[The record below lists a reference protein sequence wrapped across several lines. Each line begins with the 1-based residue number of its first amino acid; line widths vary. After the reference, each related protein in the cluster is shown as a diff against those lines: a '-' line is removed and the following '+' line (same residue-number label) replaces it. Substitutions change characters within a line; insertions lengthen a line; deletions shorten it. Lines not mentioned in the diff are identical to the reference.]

1 MDSRFVLLLEKPNT
15 VRRTTTYGIL
25 KKTGLDFRHVPSGD
39 PKVKKTSD
47 LGSQNRRRAVS
58 RTGEAFTAGSTK
70 TEFLKSFIR
79 HFVFQRGLGEPSSF
93 CPQMQKSVVGSA
105 QDYFLS
111 PSGLCLCAMMASN
124 PNGIGQDV
132 RVPFGSDS

>member
-58 RTGEAFTAGSTK
+58 RTGEAFTAGSRK

-105 QDYFLS
+105 QRTIFLTHSAPILIRLSS
-111 PSGLCLCAMMASN
+111 PAG
-124 PNGIGQDV
+124 PTE
-132 RVPFGSDS
+132 R